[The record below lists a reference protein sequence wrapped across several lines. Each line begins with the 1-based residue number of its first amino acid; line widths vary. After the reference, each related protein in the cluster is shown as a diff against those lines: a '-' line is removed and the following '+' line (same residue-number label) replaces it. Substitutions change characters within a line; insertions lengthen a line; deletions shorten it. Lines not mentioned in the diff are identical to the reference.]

1 GLRIFTSLVV
11 SDSVV
16 VLLSTAAEA
25 RWATIMTRTDGDS
38 WDITESVGATAL
50 GAAMARAADSDG
62 NCPLFTDR
70 YARLFVDAATARG
83 WDSSDVGQHL
93 PIVQN
98 YVAARTKWFDEY
110 FIAAGAN
117 GIDQAVI
124 LGAGLD
130 ARAWRLP
137 WVSSTVVYEIDQPQI
152 LAFKAETLDTHNARP
167 TVAYRAVPIDLRAD
181 WPTALREAG
190 FDPSTPT
197 AWSAEGLLPYL
208 PAAGQDLLLDRIL
221 GLSATGTRI
230 AAEVL
235 NPDALD
241 PEYLERGRRYLS
253 DNGLDIPA
261 LLFSEERAELRKWL
275 TDRGWA
281 VTATEAMDLMRRYNR
296 TPEDDV
302 KDLAPRSVFIEARLN
317 MSFAPPVPD
326 YCES

>member
-1 GLRIFTSLVV
+1 
-11 SDSVV
+11 
-16 VLLSTAAEA
+16 
-25 RWATIMTRTDGDS
+25 MTRTDGDS

-62 NCPLFTDR
+62 DCPLFTDR
-70 YARLFVDAATARG
+70 YSRLFVDAAIARG
-83 WDSSDVGQHL
+83 WDSSDVGAHL
-93 PIVQN
+93 PLVQN

-117 GIDQAVI
+117 GIDQVVI

-152 LAFKAETLDTHNARP
+152 LAFKGRTLDNHNARP

-181 WPTALREAG
+181 WPTALQEAG

-208 PAAGQDLLLDRIL
+208 PAAAQDLLLDRIL
-221 GLSATGTRI
+221 KLSATGSRI

-235 NPDALD
+235 KPEAFDPD
-241 PEYLERGRRYLS
+241 YLERGRRYLS
-253 DNGLDIPA
+253 DNGLDIPE
-261 LLFSEERAELRKWL
+261 LLFSGERTELQQWL
-275 TDRGWA
+275 TGRDWA
-281 VTATEAMDLMRRYNR
+281 VTVIETLDLMRRYNR
-296 TPEDDV
+296 MPDDELM
-302 KDLAPRSVFIEARLN
+302 DLAPRSVFVEARLN
-317 MSFAPPVPD
+317 MGSAPPVPD